1 MERKIVFLR
10 MERHL
15 LMLAM
20 PHLGWPVSMCP
31 SAAACVSPATSIT
44 IRVDR
49 DRAFGHGRGTADRSP
64 AIETRRM
71 LFVPLSFLV
80 ALLLA
85 VFLVRLLRE
94 GRESWGTHGLFL
106 VLITMHIVQ
115 SLLVGL
121 RWGYGLIQVLTV
133 LPLMASLIPVTS
145 YLAFRDL
152 ARERQG
158 LVPADWPHFVPTL
171 LVATILILAR
181 LPAGLGIPLALRI
194 PVDLVLIATFLGY
207 GAALLWLARL
217 GPDGLVAAR
226 LDGALRS
233 YRALQ
238 LTGVALITSALTDVA
253 ISLDMLWSGGRYS
266 PTVVSAATTLIL
278 LLLGIGAVTAGQEE
292 VGEGDVE
299 ASDVPRQ
306 PASGMSS
313 GIRLEG
319 AAVPAAAL
327 APKTATEDHHSLAAD
342 LDRLMIE
349 KRLWADPDLNLA
361 RLARRL
367 GTPARAV
374 SEAVNRV
381 HGISVSH
388 YVNNHRIREACRLLA
403 DTDMPVTRILFE
415 AGFITKSNFNRE
427 FLRVTGESP
436 SDWRR
441 RLSPPPP

>member
-1 MERKIVFLR
+1 
-10 MERHL
+10 
-15 LMLAM
+15 
-20 PHLGWPVSMCP
+20 
-31 SAAACVSPATSIT
+31 
-44 IRVDR
+44 
-49 DRAFGHGRGTADRSP
+49 
-64 AIETRRM
+64 M

-80 ALLLA
+80 ALFLA
-85 VFLVRLLRE
+85 IFLVRLLRE

-106 VLITMHIVQ
+106 ALVIIHILQ

-121 RWGYGLIQVLTV
+121 RWGYGLTSV
-133 LPLMASLIPVTS
+133 LPVLPVMASFVPALS
-145 YLAFRDL
+145 FLAFRDL
-152 ARERQG
+152 ARETQG
-158 LVPADWPHFVPTL
+158 LEPTDWPHALPALVTILL
-171 LVATILILAR
+171 LVVWRT
-181 LPAGLGIPLALRI
+181 
-194 PVDLVLIATFLGY
+194 PVDLIIIGNFIAY
-207 GAALLWLARL
+207 GLALLWLARL

-233 YRALQ
+233 YRALL
-238 LTGVALITSALTDVA
+238 LTGVALIASALTDVA

-266 PTVVSAATTLIL
+266 PMVVSAATTLIL
-278 LLLGIGAVTAGQEE
+278 LLLGIGAVTAGEQEA
-292 VGEGDVE
+292 GEGDVE
-299 ASDVPRQ
+299 ASDQPRQ

-313 GIRLEG
+313 GVRAED
-319 AAVPAAAL
+319 AAAPAAAL

-342 LDRLMIE
+342 LDRLMVE

-403 DTDMPVTRILFE
+403 DTDMPITRILFE

-441 RLSPPPP
+441 RLSLLPSGEQVARSAG

>member
-1 MERKIVFLR
+1 M
-10 MERHL
+10 
-15 LMLAM
+15 AM
-20 PHLGWPVSMCP
+20 PHVGRPVSMCP
-31 SAAACVSPATSIT
+31 SAACCASSATSIT

-49 DRAFGHGRGTADRSP
+49 DRAFGHGRLIIVRFPET
-64 AIETRRM
+64 ETRRM

-80 ALLLA
+80 ALFLA

-106 VLITMHIVQ
+106 VLIAMHIVQ

-133 LPLMASLIPVTS
+133 LPLMASLIPATS

-158 LVPADWPHFVPTL
+158 LVPADWPHFLPTL

-181 LPAGLGIPLALRI
+181 MPPGLGIPLVLRI

-207 GAALLWLARL
+207 GVALLWLARL

-266 PTVVSAATTLIL
+266 PMVVSAATTLIL
-278 LLLGIGAVTAGQEE
+278 LLLGIGAVTASEQEA
-292 VGEGDVE
+292 GEGDVE
-299 ASDVPRQ
+299 ASDRPHRL
-306 PASGMSS
+306 AS
-313 GIRLEG
+313 GIRAE
-319 AAVPAAAL
+319 AATMPATL
-327 APKTATEDHHSLAAD
+327 ATKTATEDHHNLAAE
-342 LDRLMIE
+342 LDRLMID

-367 GTPARAV
+367 SFPARAV

-388 YVNNHRIREACRLLA
+388 YVNNHRITEACRLLA
-403 DTDMPVTRILFE
+403 DTDMPITRILFE

-441 RLSPPPP
+441 LLSPPPP